1 MCCRFADL
9 QHYLAYA
16 GLQQACWGVRGD
28 AEVALKTVR
37 IFKVKT
43 LSLVPFL
50 SPDGCIRSKLAGASR
65 EGKKWKR
72 KVSSA
77 QKSWGIPA
85 KDVRNLVSELQEANA
100 DFNTLTRRVQM
111 NLATSYLRIANV
123 KKWDWNI
130 VPIVIQIDQ
139 DVPRQPIGRNI
150 VPCVMPG
157 GVYWVCHRDYN
168 KHRIIN
174 ASDLLKLQGIG
185 VEEVATFNM
194 MPLSNSMMRDV
205 AGNAFCGPVVLATLV
220 ASLLSW
226 TRGT

>member
-50 SPDGCIRSKLAGASR
+50 SPDGCIRSKLAGSSR
-65 EGKKWKR
+65 EGKKWES

-123 KKWDWNI
+123 KNGTGTSSLSSSRLIKT
-130 VPIVIQIDQ
+130 VPANQL
-139 DVPRQPIGRNI
+139 GETS
-150 VPCVMPG
+150 
-157 GVYWVCHRDYN
+157 CH
-168 KHRIIN
+168 
-174 ASDLLKLQGIG
+174 A
-185 VEEVATFNM
+185 
-194 MPLSNSMMRDV
+194 
-205 AGNAFCGPVVLATLV
+205 
-220 ASLLSW
+220 
-226 TRGT
+226 